1 MLNTQTT
8 HKLRS
13 LKLTGMLEAI
23 ESQSTQP
30 DMISLS
36 FDERFG
42 LLVDY
47 EYSYRENRRLVR
59 LLKDAKLKHQ
69 QASIEDIEFNPKR
82 GLDKSYLMTLANCEW
97 IQKRQHVIFTGP
109 AGAGKT
115 WLACAYGHQACR
127 QGLSVIYKR
136 VPRLLE
142 ELKIARG
149 DGSIVKFRTQ
159 LAKANLLILDDWGMV
174 PVDGMGLHDLLELV
188 DDRVNTGSLII
199 TSQLPVTTWHEY
211 LGEPTVADAI
221 LDRIVHNAHKIQVN
235 GESMR
240 RSKNNLL

>member
-8 HKLRS
+8 HKLRT

-23 ESQSTQP
+23 ESQNEQP
-30 DMISLS
+30 DMVSLS
-36 FDERFG
+36 FNERFG
-42 LLVDY
+42 LLVDH
-47 EYSYRENRRLVR
+47 ECSYRENRRLER

-69 QASIEDIEFNPKR
+69 QASIEDIEFNPRR
-82 GLDKSYLMTLANCEW
+82 GLDKSYLMTLSNCDW
-97 IQKRQHVIFTGP
+97 IQKRQHLIFTGP

-127 QGLSVIYKR
+127 LGISVIYKR

-174 PVDGMGLHDLLELV
+174 PIDGMGLHDLLELV
-188 DDRVNTGSLII
+188 DDRVNTGSLIV
-199 TSQLPVTTWHEY
+199 TSQLPVSTWHEY

-221 LDRIVHNAHKIQVN
+221 LDRIVHSAHKIEVS

-240 RSKNNLL
+240 RSKNKLL

>member
-8 HKLRS
+8 HKLRA

-23 ESQSTQP
+23 ESQAAQP
-30 DMISLS
+30 DLVSLS

-47 EYSYRENRRLVR
+47 EYSFRENRRLAR

-69 QASIEDIEFNPKR
+69 QASIEDVDFNPRR
-82 GLDKSYLMTLANCEW
+82 GLDKSYLMTLANCDW
-97 IQKRQHVIFTGP
+97 IQKRQHLIFTGP

-149 DGSIVKFRTQ
+149 DGSIVKFRSQ
-159 LAKANLLILDDWGMV
+159 LAKVNVLILDDWGMV
-174 PVDGMGLHDLLELV
+174 PIDGMGLHDLLELV
-188 DDRVNTGSLII
+188 DDRVNAGSLII
-199 TSQLPVTTWHEY
+199 TSQLPVSTWHEY
-211 LGEPTVADAI
+211 LGEPTIADAI
-221 LDRIVHNAHKIQVN
+221 LDRIVHNAHKIEVN

-240 RSKNNLL
+240 RTKNKLL

>member
-8 HKLRS
+8 HKLRA

-23 ESQSTQP
+23 ESQAAQP
-30 DMISLS
+30 DLVSLS

-47 EYSYRENRRLVR
+47 EYSFRENRRLAR

-69 QASIEDIEFNPKR
+69 QASIEDIDFNPRR
-82 GLDKSYLMTLANCEW
+82 GLDKSYLMTLANCDW
-97 IQKRQHVIFTGP
+97 IQKRQHLIFTGP

-127 QGLSVIYKR
+127 QAMPVIYKR

-159 LAKANLLILDDWGMV
+159 LAKVNVLILDDWGMV
-174 PVDGMGLHDLLELV
+174 PIDGMGLHDLLELV
-188 DDRVNTGSLII
+188 DDRVNTGSLVI
-199 TSQLPVTTWHEY
+199 TSQLPVSTWHEY
-211 LGEPTVADAI
+211 LGEPTIADAI
-221 LDRIVHNAHKIQVN
+221 LDRIVHNAHKIEVN

-240 RSKNNLL
+240 RSKNKLL

>member
-8 HKLRS
+8 HKLRA

-23 ESQSTQP
+23 ESQAAQP
-30 DMISLS
+30 DIVSLS

-42 LLVDY
+42 LLVDC
-47 EYSYRENRRLVR
+47 EYSFRENRRLAR

-69 QASIEDIEFNPKR
+69 QACIEDVDFNPRR
-82 GLDKSYLMTLANCEW
+82 GLDKSYLMTLSNCDW
-97 IQKRQHVIFTGP
+97 IQKRQHLIFTGP

-159 LAKANLLILDDWGMV
+159 LAKVNVLILDDWGMV
-174 PVDGMGLHDLLELV
+174 PIDGMGLHDLLELV
-188 DDRVNTGSLII
+188 DDRVNTGSLVI
-199 TSQLPVTTWHEY
+199 TSQLPVSTWHEY
-211 LGEPTVADAI
+211 LGEPTIADAI
-221 LDRIVHNAHKIQVN
+221 LDRIVHHAHKIEVN

-240 RSKNNLL
+240 RSKNKLL

>member
-8 HKLRS
+8 HKLRA

-23 ESQSTQP
+23 ESQAAQP
-30 DMISLS
+30 DLVSLS

-47 EYSYRENRRLVR
+47 EYSFRENRRLAR

-69 QASIEDIEFNPKR
+69 QACIEDVDFNPRR
-82 GLDKSYLMTLANCEW
+82 GFDKSYLMTLSNCDW
-97 IQKRQHVIFTGP
+97 IQKRQHLIFTGP

-149 DGSIVKFRTQ
+149 DGSIVKFRSQ
-159 LAKANLLILDDWGMV
+159 LAKVSVMILDDWGMV
-174 PVDGMGLHDLLELV
+174 PIDGMGLHDLLELV

-199 TSQLPVTTWHEY
+199 TSQLPVSTWHEY
-211 LGEPTVADAI
+211 LGEPTIADAI
-221 LDRIVHNAHKIQVN
+221 LDRIVHNAHKIEVN

-240 RSKNNLL
+240 RSKNKLL

>member
-8 HKLRS
+8 HKLRA

-23 ESQSTQP
+23 ESQAAQP
-30 DMISLS
+30 DLVSLS

-47 EYSYRENRRLVR
+47 EYSFRENRRLAR

-69 QASIEDIEFNPKR
+69 QASIEDIDFNPRR
-82 GLDKSYLMTLANCEW
+82 GLDKSYLMTLANCDW
-97 IQKRQHVIFTGP
+97 IQKRQHLIFTGP

-115 WLACAYGHQACR
+115 WLACAYGQQACR
-127 QGLSVIYKR
+127 QAMSVIYKR

-149 DGSIVKFRTQ
+149 DGSIVKFRSQ
-159 LAKANLLILDDWGMV
+159 LAKVNVLILDDWGMV
-174 PVDGMGLHDLLELV
+174 PIDGMGLHDLLELV
-188 DDRVNTGSLII
+188 DDRVNAGSLII
-199 TSQLPVTTWHEY
+199 TSQLPVSTWHEY
-211 LGEPTVADAI
+211 LGEPTIADAI
-221 LDRIVHNAHKIQVN
+221 LDRIVHNAHKIEVN

-240 RSKNNLL
+240 RSKNKLL

>member
-1 MLNTQTT
+1 M
-8 HKLRS
+8 S
-13 LKLTGMLEAI
+13 GI
-23 ESQSTQP
+23 
-30 DMISLS
+30 
-36 FDERFG
+36 FG
-42 LLVDY
+42 RPLIF
-47 EYSYRENRRLVR
+47 
-59 LLKDAKLKHQ
+59 AFQ
-69 QASIEDIEFNPKR
+69 FNNF
-82 GLDKSYLMTLANCEW
+82 LTLANCEW

-221 LDRIVHNAHKIQVN
+221 LDRILHNAHKILVS

>member
-8 HKLRS
+8 HKLRI

-23 ESQSTQP
+23 ESQAAQP
-30 DMISLS
+30 DIVSLS
-36 FDERFG
+36 FYERFG
-42 LLVDY
+42 LLVDC
-47 EYSYRENRRLVR
+47 EYSFRENRRLAR

-69 QASIEDIEFNPKR
+69 QASIEDIDFNPRR
-82 GLDKSYLMTLANCEW
+82 GLDKSYLMTLANCDW
-97 IQKRQHVIFTGP
+97 IQKRQHLIFTGP

-159 LAKANLLILDDWGMV
+159 LAKVNVLILDDWGMV
-174 PVDGMGLHDLLELV
+174 PIDGMGLHDLLELV
-188 DDRVNTGSLII
+188 DDRVNTGSLVI
-199 TSQLPVTTWHEY
+199 TSQLPVSTWHEY
-211 LGEPTVADAI
+211 LGEPTIADAI
-221 LDRIVHNAHKIQVN
+221 LDRIVHHAHKIEVN

-240 RSKNNLL
+240 RSKNKLL

>member
-8 HKLRS
+8 HKLRA

-23 ESQSTQP
+23 ESQAAQP
-30 DMISLS
+30 DLVSLS

-47 EYSYRENRRLVR
+47 EYSFRENRRLAR

-69 QASIEDIEFNPKR
+69 QASIEDIDFNPRR
-82 GLDKSYLMTLANCEW
+82 GLDKSYLMTLANCDW
-97 IQKRQHVIFTGP
+97 IQKRQHLIFTGP

-149 DGSIVKFRTQ
+149 DGSIVKFRSQ
-159 LAKANLLILDDWGMV
+159 LAKVSVMILDDWGMV
-174 PVDGMGLHDLLELV
+174 PIDGMGLHDLLELV
-188 DDRVNTGSLII
+188 DDRVNAGSLII
-199 TSQLPVTTWHEY
+199 TSQLPVSTWHEY
-211 LGEPTVADAI
+211 LGEPTIADAI
-221 LDRIVHNAHKIQVN
+221 LDRIVHNAHKIEVN

-240 RSKNNLL
+240 RSKNKLL